1 MTKYFFLIALSFIAF
16 CCDKTPEDSLI
27 IPPKFNE
34 QPDVNNPQNDK
45 KTKSQE
51 DISKLKDLLL
61 KSEE

>member
-1 MTKYFFLIALSFIAF
+1 MVF
-16 CCDKTPEDSLI
+16 CCDKTPEDPLI

-34 QPDVNNPQNDK
+34 HPDVNNPQNDK

-51 DISKLKDLLL
+51 DISKLKDPLL